1 MATNE
6 EHYQELLKKFRDI
19 RKVFPGV
26 YLLIWDWEYN
36 TPGNSCFCP
45 TCKETFR
52 KFADVADAAQLSDEE
67 LVTKYPRQWKRF
79 RMDQSVRHATHV
91 IKLFRKIG
99 VEITVYPWHFERSEF
114 ETQHLKGIM
123 KEGYISW
130 PGGLPP
136 DRNVRGYMPGLRWAE
151 RMPGTKVKGQI
162 IVSWYPKAVLDE
174 RRYKAY
180 TITMAIG
187 THGGGYEYWNRELFE
202 PGSAGMRYFVGEA
215 TRMIADFDEFYLR
228 DGNYT
233 RDGFSSNLDT
243 IDFYVI
249 QRLDKRRALVFAY
262 NDNAKPKAATIVC
275 KHPGALVRLWPS
287 DEWMKGESYYV
298 TIPPV
303 DVLALEYRY

>member
-1 MATNE
+1 MK
-6 EHYQELLKKFRDI
+6 LLNLKSMVI
-19 RKVFPGV
+19 GIVGV
-26 YLLIWDWEYN
+26 ILLLSSPASAEKIVDLVQN
-36 TPGNSCFCP
+36 GNFEQVGEMNP
-45 TCKETFR
+45 EKPWFVYHTG
-52 KFADVADAAQLSDEE
+52 
-67 LVTKYPRQWKRF
+67 
-79 RMDQSVRHATHV
+79 
-91 IKLFRKIG
+91 KL
-99 VEITVYPWHFERSEF
+99 
-114 ETQHLKGIM
+114 
-123 KEGYISW
+123 
-130 PGGLPP
+130 GLT
-136 DRNVRGYMPGLRWAE
+136 WAE

-162 IVSWYPKAVLDE
+162 IVSWYPKAVLDD

-187 THGGGYEYWNRELFE
+187 TRGGGYEYWNGELFE

-243 IDFYVI
+243 VDFYVI
-249 QRLDKRRALVFAY
+249 QRQDKRRALVFAY

-275 KHPGALVRLWPS
+275 KHPGAQVRLWPS
-287 DEWMKGESYYV
+287 DEWMKGESYSV